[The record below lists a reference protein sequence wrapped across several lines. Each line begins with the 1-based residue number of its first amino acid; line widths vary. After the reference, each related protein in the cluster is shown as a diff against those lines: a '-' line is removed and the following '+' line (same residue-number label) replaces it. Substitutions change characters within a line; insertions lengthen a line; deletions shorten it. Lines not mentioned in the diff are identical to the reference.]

1 MKRHPKACKYFVTQ
15 KSCKFGESCSY
26 KHDVHNNPN
35 EISEQKE
42 KKNWLEGSILILHA
56 KLSELIKE
64 VANIKKDSQLFNC
77 IEAPYLN
84 KAKLG

>member
-1 MKRHPKACKYFVTQ
+1 MKFQNKRR
-15 KSCKFGESCSY
+15 
-26 KHDVHNNPN
+26 
-35 EISEQKE
+35 E
-42 KKNWLEGSILILHA
+42 KNGLEGSILILHA